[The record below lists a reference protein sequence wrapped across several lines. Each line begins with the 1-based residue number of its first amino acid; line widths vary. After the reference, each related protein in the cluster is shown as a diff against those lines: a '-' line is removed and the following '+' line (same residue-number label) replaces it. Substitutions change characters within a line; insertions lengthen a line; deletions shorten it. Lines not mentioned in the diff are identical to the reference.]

1 MATSSSAAGDGEGM
15 LGGESLC
22 SGGPRSALSPAAAP
36 RGSTDLNDAAQGF
49 VPVVCSQTKVRPAH
63 PLGRSHDG
71 GQQERQ
77 GPFPRLDEVL
87 LQLKNRHTKELQQ
100 GA

>member
-1 MATSSSAAGDGEGM
+1 M

-22 SGGPRSALSPAAAP
+22 YGGTLLSAEPS
-36 RGSTDLNDAAQGF
+36 RGSEGSTDLDNAAQGF

-87 LQLKNRHTKELQQ
+87 LQLKNRHTKEFQQ
-100 GA
+100 GAQSWCSGCAD